1 MNKEELIKLMFDGLK
16 DDMKFMYQNSGL
28 TEEEVATHLLQG
40 EGAFLYL
47 TNNMVERLLEKEII
61 KL

>member
-1 MNKEELIKLMFDGLK
+1 MTKEEIIQVLFSGIK
-16 DDMKFMYQNSGL
+16 DDMKFMYQNAGL
-28 TEEEVATHLLQG
+28 TEEEVSTHLVQG

-47 TNNMVERLLEKEII
+47 CSNTVERLIEKEII

>member
-1 MNKEELIKLMFDGLK
+1 MTKEEIIQVLFSGIK
-16 DDMKFMYQNSGL
+16 DDMKFMYQNAGL
-28 TEEEVATHLLQG
+28 TEEEVNTHLMQG

-47 TNNMVERLLEKEII
+47 CNNTVERLIEKEII